1 MTVYT
6 FEHVPMEV
14 GIILTTPPPM
24 ARLALAA
31 ALHGR
36 LGEDALLPPEAELAR
51 RIGAHLTERARA
63 ATLQAIDEVQGDA
76 QAQLDCVLP
85 LFDKGVQALQ
95 RIRMHD
101 LVEFRS
107 LTRPPS
113 SLLPVYHAICI
124 LMNWGS
130 GGGQDGM
137 QWFLAY
143 KKLSRDG
150 PAPLVDLLYN
160 YDKDAI
166 TEEMFRSIGTL
177 LYNLFVRNFACRI
190 TTSL

>member
-1 MTVYT
+1 
-6 FEHVPMEV
+6 
-14 GIILTTPPPM
+14 M

-51 RIGAHLTERARA
+51 YISAHLTGRACT
-63 ATLQAIDEVQGDA
+63 ATRQAIDEVTGDA
-76 QAQLDCVLP
+76 TAQLDWVLP
-85 LFDKGVQALQ
+85 LFERGMQALDNLNM
-95 RIRMHD
+95 RDMD
-101 LVEFRS
+101 EFRS
-107 LTRPPS
+107 MTRPPS

-124 LMNWGS
+124 LLNWGS

-150 PAPLVDLLYN
+150 PLVDKLLN

-166 TEEMFRSIGTL
+166 TEEMFRSLGTL
-177 LYNLFVRNFACRI
+177 CNIFVRMLHNE
-190 TTSL
+190 